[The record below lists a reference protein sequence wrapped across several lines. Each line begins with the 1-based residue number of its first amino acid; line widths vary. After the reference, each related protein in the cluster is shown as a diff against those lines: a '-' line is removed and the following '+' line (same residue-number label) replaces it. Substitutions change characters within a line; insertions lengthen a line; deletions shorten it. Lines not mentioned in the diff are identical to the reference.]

1 MHTAVRVS
9 VLGSLLV
16 GCWAPPAAE
25 RVVEQAAPA
34 PAEVVA
40 EPPATAPAE
49 PVVESTPAPAG
60 PAPCKVEQLYAG
72 SRPHALAVDA
82 THVYFVEGSTL
93 SRLPR
98 TGGPPQQ
105 LIDRVESEPPMLV
118 DDELIVCRRDARYD
132 VGLLRVAKDG
142 SRTVPIGTADECK
155 LARVGQHLYFP
166 INVDGYKPWLAR
178 KPVTGGAVEQL
189 LALDRSLTEIVAD
202 ASHVYFTTGRD
213 NLYRFD
219 PATRTSTQLATER
232 AGMMELGI
240 TATQL
245 AWLEYANLMR
255 MPKSGPLAQP
265 QVVANFQDVLSFAS
279 SGDELY
285 WASVGERSW
294 RRHVAG
300 DANLRTFAVPAGSS
314 SIAVDGK
321 RVFWNAFDKQGGI
334 YTLDTS
340 TCGDDVLVPSPAIRG
355 IVGPEH
361 EDTLRYGYAGAGE
374 VTVEVRD
381 LSSDEHQALLQV
393 AAAYDYERPPANAA
407 NLPPRFVVGDA
418 YRVATSDGVFDAS
431 LTGFE
436 LSSGG
441 EGLHFFLVLRMGD
454 AGASVSGTA
463 LASKRDVAKFGVLRD
478 GDQTQDAA
486 ATYLAAVRTAFD
498 EAGLDGKRV
507 EADALQIVRGKFP
520 APHVAL
526 IAVELG
532 PPEDEDEDEPTLNY
546 LSALLLGDAEGKI
559 SGEVYWPDERL
570 DHFSIGYLVD
580 VDGDGVDEVLYNS
593 SYYEGSYEHLLE
605 WDDGRP
611 TTTTLAGDGA

>member
-1 MHTAVRVS
+1 MHTAVRT
-9 VLGSLLV
+9 LLMGSLLA
-16 GCWAPPAAE
+16 GCW
-25 RVVEQAAPA
+25 AAPA
-34 PAEVVA
+34 PAEQATEQTVEQAPTPAEIVVKPPVEPVA
-40 EPPATAPAE
+40 EP
-49 PVVESTPAPAG
+49 TPPPPG

-72 SRPHALAVDA
+72 SRPHSLAVDA
-82 THVYFVEGSTL
+82 THVYFMEGSML

-98 TGGPPQQ
+98 TGGAVEQ
-105 LIDRVESEPPMLV
+105 LISSVESVPPVLV
-118 DDELIVCRRDARYD
+118 DDQLIVCRDNDRYD
-132 VGLLRVAKDG
+132 VTLLRVAKDN
-142 SRTVPIGTADECK
+142 SRRDSIGTADECK
-155 LARVGQHLYFP
+155 LARIGQHLYFP

-202 ASHVYFTTGRD
+202 ASHVYYTTLDD

-245 AWLEYANLMR
+245 AWLEHGNLMR
-255 MPKSGPLAQP
+255 MPKSGPPAQP

-279 SGDELY
+279 SGDDLY
-285 WASVGERSW
+285 WASITERSW
-294 RRHVAG
+294 RRHVVG
-300 DANLRTFAVPAGSS
+300 DANLRTFAVPTGSTD
-314 SIAVDGK
+314 IVVDGK
-321 RVFWNAFDKQGGI
+321 RVFWNALDKQGGI

-340 TCGDDVLVPSPAIRG
+340 ACGDDVLVPSPAIRG
-355 IVGPEH
+355 IVGPEQ
-361 EDTLRYGYAGAGE
+361 EDTLRYGYADAGE

-393 AAAYDYERPPANAA
+393 AAAHGYERPPINAA

-418 YRVATSDGVFDAS
+418 YRVATSDGIFDAS

-436 LSSGG
+436 LSYGG
-441 EGLHFFLVLRMGD
+441 EGLHFFLVLRIGE

-463 LASKRDVAKFGVLRD
+463 LASKRDIAKFGVLRD
-478 GDQTQDAA
+478 GDQPADVA
-486 ATYLAAVRTAFD
+486 ATYLAVVRAAFD

-507 EADALQIVRGKFP
+507 EADALQVVRGKFP

-526 IAVELG
+526 IAVELA
-532 PPEDEDEDEPTLNY
+532 PPEDEDDEHNLNY
-546 LSALLLGDAEGKI
+546 LSALLLGDTEGKI

-570 DHFSIGYLVD
+570 DRFSIGYLVD
-580 VDGDGVDEVLYNS
+580 VDGDGVDEVLFSS

-605 WDDGRP
+605 WNDDRP

>member
-1 MHTAVRVS
+1 MRAAGRVLS
-9 VLGSLLV
+9 ISSLLA

-25 RVVEQAAPA
+25 QVVEQAAPTPAEIVVKA
-34 PAEVVA
+34 PA
-40 EPPATAPAE
+40 AE
-49 PVVESTPAPAG
+49 PVVEPTPPPAG

-82 THVYFVEGSTL
+82 THVYFVEDSKL
-93 SRLPR
+93 FRLPR
-98 TGGPPQQ
+98 TGGQAEL
-105 LIDRVESEPPMLV
+105 LISNVESMPPVLV
-118 DDELIVCRRDARYD
+118 DGGLIVCRRDARYD
-132 VGLLRVAKDG
+132 VDLLRVAKDK
-142 SRTVPIGTADECK
+142 SRTDAIGTADECK

-178 KPVTGGAVEQL
+178 MPVTGGAIEQL
-189 LALDRSLTEIVAD
+189 LALDRGLTEIVAD

-219 PATRTSTQLATER
+219 PVTRTSTQLATER
-232 AGMMELGI
+232 AGMNELGI

-245 AWLEYANLMR
+245 AWLEYGNLMR
-255 MPKSGPLAQP
+255 MPKSGPPAQP
-265 QVVANFQDVLSFAS
+265 QVVAGSF
-279 SGDELY
+279 
-285 WASVGERSW
+285 
-294 RRHVAG
+294 
-300 DANLRTFAVPAGSS
+300 

-321 RVFWNAFDKQGGI
+321 RVFWNTFDKQSGI

-340 TCGDDVLVPSPAIRG
+340 TCGDDGLVPSPAIRG
-355 IVGPEH
+355 IVGPEQ

-393 AAAYDYERPPANAA
+393 AAVHGYARPPTNAA

-431 LTGFE
+431 LSGFE
-436 LSSGG
+436 LSYGG
-441 EGLHFFLVLRMGD
+441 EGLHFFLVLRMGE
-454 AGASVSGTA
+454 AGASGRGTA
-463 LASKRDVAKFGVLRD
+463 LAGERDVAKFGVLRD
-478 GDQTQDAA
+478 GDQPADIA
-486 ATYLAAVRTAFD
+486 ATYLAVVRAAFD

-507 EADALQIVRGKFP
+507 EADALQVVRGKFP

-532 PPEDEDEDEPTLNY
+532 PPEDEDEDEPTLEY
-546 LSALLLGDAEGKI
+546 LSALLLVDAEGKI
-559 SGEVYWPDERL
+559 SGEVYSPDERL

-580 VDGDGVDEVLYNS
+580 VDGDGVDEVLFNS